1 MNLTNREQEV
11 LQILAEGKSNK
22 QIASELS
29 ISHFTVRDHVSSL
42 LRKKQVSSRQQLVS
56 IYYCENM
63 GSGEF

>member
-1 MNLTNREQEV
+1 MQLTNREQEV
-11 LQILAEGKSNK
+11 LRVLAEGKSNK
-22 QIASELS
+22 KIASELN

>member
-1 MNLTNREQEV
+1 MNLTSREKEV

-22 QIASELS
+22 KIAAELN
-29 ISHFTVRDHVSSL
+29 ISHFTVRDHISSL
-42 LRKKQVSSRQQLVS
+42 LRKKRVSSRQQLVS